1 MPFETGRKTAPMS
14 ISAPKVYR
22 PTMEEFS
29 DFAKFVAKIERE
41 DKAHEMG
48 ICKIIPPEE
57 WVPREKGYALADLDL
72 YIEAPIKQKFQLYDE
87 EYPGAF
93 QARSTTMGKCHV
105 KDFYKKA
112 NNDTYKPPRHETYDE
127 LERKY
132 WKR

>member
-22 PTMEEFS
+22 PTMEEFR
-29 DFAKFVAKIERE
+29 DFAKFVEKIERE
-41 DKAHEMG
+41 DRAHEMG
-48 ICKIIPPEE
+48 ICKIIPPDE

-87 EYPGAF
+87 DYPGAF

-112 NNDTYKPPRHETYDE
+112 NNDVYKPPRHETYDE